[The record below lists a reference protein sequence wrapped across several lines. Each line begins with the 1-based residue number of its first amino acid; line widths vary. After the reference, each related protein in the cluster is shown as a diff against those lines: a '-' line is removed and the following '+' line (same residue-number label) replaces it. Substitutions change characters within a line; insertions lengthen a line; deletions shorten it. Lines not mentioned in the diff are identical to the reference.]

1 MEDFSYIFLLLFEFL
16 SLIIFVS
23 FKTDNTNF

>member
-1 MEDFSYIFLLLFEFL
+1 MEDFSRIFLLLFEFF

-23 FKTDNTNF
+23 FKTDNTDF